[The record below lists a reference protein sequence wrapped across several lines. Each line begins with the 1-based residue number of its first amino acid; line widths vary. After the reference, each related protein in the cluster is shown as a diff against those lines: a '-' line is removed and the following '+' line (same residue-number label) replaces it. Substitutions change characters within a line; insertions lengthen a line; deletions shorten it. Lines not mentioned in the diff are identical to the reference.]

1 VTIKG
6 AVNGMGTIPA
16 GVFKAKCL
24 ELMDEVE
31 RTKEEIVVTKYGR
44 PVAKLVP
51 VQTERTRPLFGRA
64 KGSVVRVDD
73 DAFAPEPELWDTHD
87 DD

>member
-1 VTIKG
+1 
-6 AVNGMGTIPA
+6 MSTIPA

-31 RTKEEIVVTKYGR
+31 RTKKEVVVTKYGK

-51 VQTERTRPLFGRA
+51 VQGGPTKPLFGRA
-64 KGSVVRVDD
+64 KGTVVTISE
-73 DAFAPEPELWDTHD
+73 DAFAPEPELWDALNDH
-87 DD
+87 

>member
-1 VTIKG
+1 MSTV
-6 AVNGMGTIPA
+6 PA

-31 RTKEEIVVTKYGR
+31 RTKEEVIVTKYGR

-51 VQTERTRPLFGRA
+51 VQGGRPRPLFGRA
-64 KGSVVRVDD
+64 KGSVSHVAD
-73 DAFAPEPELWDTHD
+73 DAFLPEPELWDALGD
-87 DD
+87 E

>member
-1 VTIKG
+1 MSTV
-6 AVNGMGTIPA
+6 PA

-31 RTKEEIVVTKYGR
+31 RTKEEVTVTKYGR

-51 VQTERTRPLFGRA
+51 MQGERPRPLFGRA
-64 KGSVVRVDD
+64 KGSVVHVAD
-73 DAFAPEPELWDTHD
+73 DAFMPEPELWDALND
-87 DD
+87 D

>member
-1 VTIKG
+1 MSTV
-6 AVNGMGTIPA
+6 PA

-31 RTKEEIVVTKYGR
+31 RTKEEVVVTKYGR

-51 VQTERTRPLFGRA
+51 VQGGPPVPLFGRA
-64 KGSVVRVDD
+64 KGTVVYLAD
-73 DAFAPEPELWDTHD
+73 DAFMPEPELWDALND
-87 DD
+87 E

>member
-1 VTIKG
+1 MSTV
-6 AVNGMGTIPA
+6 PA

-31 RTKEEIVVTKYGR
+31 RTHEEVIVTKYGR

-51 VQTERTRPLFGRA
+51 VHGARRAPLFGRA
-64 KGSVVRVDD
+64 KGTVVHVAD
-73 DAFAPEPELWDTHD
+73 DAFMSEPELWAALND
-87 DD
+87 D

>member
-1 VTIKG
+1 MSTV
-6 AVNGMGTIPA
+6 PA

-51 VQTERTRPLFGRA
+51 MEPAPEFLEPFFGRA
-64 KGSVVRVDD
+64 KGTVIHIAE
-73 DAFAPEPELWDTHD
+73 DAFEPEPELWSALDE
-87 DD
+87 